1 MQPVASGL
9 KQFHAPTAHAAA
21 ARECRPV
28 HSCKQPAPDD
38 QSSAQIRSVKKALM
52 QQVVAT
58 LRARLEVVVSGSPRV
73 AGLSD
78 DEQASNQ
85 LASAV
90 STALQ
95 NTNSAQDVHDSVQE
109 GLQEAAS
116 SLQQSGASTTDLD
129 AALGALTDK
138 LNSLFAAFATPAT
151 PGPEQVTVA
160 NARLVTKEKG
170 VLEIRTQE
178 GDVVKVKFANRTD
191 VRTSTAQLTSGA
203 LEIDSSDLSI
213 STRGCARLSVEG
225 DLNADELQAIQNVV
239 QKVDTLANNFFAG
252 NVDEA
257 LAKAADLD
265 IDTEQLAN
273 VALRLSL
280 KQRVEVGALTVRRVE
295 SPVIPPAAPHAP
307 AAAEDPVAT
316 APATPVVDATPVVID
331 EVAATPEVEVPAP
344 EAAPVTPPAEP
355 DATDD
360 QSPQAVIAK
369 FVAHLLTTFQSTDSE
384 TRVSLSFKMKLQ
396 LLTSAIEA
404 KQSEDSP
411 QAKACV
417 KKLCDVAETAAAQ

>member
-1 MQPVASGL
+1 MQPVTSGL
-9 KQFHAPTAHAAA
+9 KQFHAPAAHSAA

-28 HSCKQPAPDD
+28 HSCKQQAPED

-58 LRARLEVVVSGSPRV
+58 LRARLDVVVSGSAKV

-90 STALQ
+90 SSALQ
-95 NTNSAQDVHDSVQE
+95 STSSPQDVHDSVQD

-116 SLQQSGASTTDLD
+116 SLQRSGASATDLD
-129 AALGALTDK
+129 AALGALTEK
-138 LNSLFAAFATPAT
+138 LNSLFSAFAPAAA
-151 PGPEQVTVA
+151 PGTEEVTVA

-178 GDVVKVKFANRTD
+178 GDVVTVKFANRTD
-191 VRTSTAQLTSGA
+191 VRAGTAQFMSGA
-203 LEIDSSDLSI
+203 QEVDSSGLSI
-213 STRGCARLSVEG
+213 STRSCAQLSVEG
-225 DLNADELQAIQNVV
+225 DLDADELQAIQDVV
-239 QKVDTLANNFFAG
+239 QKIDALANDFFAG

-280 KQRVEVGALTVRRVE
+280 KQRVEAGALTVRRAE
-295 SPVIPPAAPHAP
+295 PSVIAP
-307 AAAEDPVAT
+307 
-316 APATPVVDATPVVID
+316 
-331 EVAATPEVEVPAP
+331 PAP
-344 EAAPVTPPAEP
+344 EAAPVEDEPVTTAPATPSVEAATDAVAAAPEAEAPAPETTPVTPPAEAN
-355 DATDD
+355 ATDD
-360 QSPQAVIAK
+360 QSPHTVIAK
-369 FVAHLLTTFQSTDSE
+369 FVSHMLATFQSTDSE

-404 KQSEDSP
+404 SQPEDSP
-411 QAKACV
+411 QAQACV
-417 KKLCDVAETAAAQ
+417 KKLCDIAETAAAQ